1 LFFVQKVL
9 DNPLTLVYIGYVEWL
24 RRQLMTDV
32 KVTLSRI
39 LLEIEK
45 LPLTEE
51 RITELLLV
59 NESLAEDVRALT
71 YKVADLT
78 ETVEILTRVVTT
90 EKE

>member
-1 LFFVQKVL
+1 
-9 DNPLTLVYIGYVEWL
+9 
-24 RRQLMTDV
+24 MTDI

-51 RITELLLV
+51 RITEMLLV

>member
-1 LFFVQKVL
+1 
-9 DNPLTLVYIGYVEWL
+9 
-24 RRQLMTDV
+24 MTDV

-51 RITELLLV
+51 RITDLLLM

>member
-1 LFFVQKVL
+1 
-9 DNPLTLVYIGYVEWL
+9 
-24 RRQLMTDV
+24 MTDV

-51 RITELLLV
+51 RIADLLLM

-71 YKVADLT
+71 YKVADLS
-78 ETVEILTRVVTT
+78 ETVEILTRIVTT

>member
-1 LFFVQKVL
+1 
-9 DNPLTLVYIGYVEWL
+9 
-24 RRQLMTDV
+24 MTDV

-51 RITELLLV
+51 RITDLLLV

-78 ETVEILTRVVTT
+78 ETVEILTRIVTT
-90 EKE
+90 GNE

>member
-1 LFFVQKVL
+1 
-9 DNPLTLVYIGYVEWL
+9 
-24 RRQLMTDV
+24 MTDI

-78 ETVEILTRVVTT
+78 ETVEILTRIIAA
-90 EKE
+90 E

>member
-1 LFFVQKVL
+1 
-9 DNPLTLVYIGYVEWL
+9 
-24 RRQLMTDV
+24 MTDV

>member
-1 LFFVQKVL
+1 M
-9 DNPLTLVYIGYVEWL
+9 YIGYVEWL
-24 RRQLMTDV
+24 RRQLMTDI

-59 NESLAEDVRALT
+59 NESL
-71 YKVADLT
+71 
-78 ETVEILTRVVTT
+78 
-90 EKE
+90 

>member
-1 LFFVQKVL
+1 
-9 DNPLTLVYIGYVEWL
+9 
-24 RRQLMTDV
+24 MTDI

-51 RITELLLV
+51 RITDLLLV

>member
-1 LFFVQKVL
+1 MFFVQKVL
-9 DNPLTLVYIGYVEWL
+9 DNPLTLVYIEYVEWL

-51 RITELLLV
+51 RITDLLLM

>member
-1 LFFVQKVL
+1 
-9 DNPLTLVYIGYVEWL
+9 
-24 RRQLMTDV
+24 MTDV

-39 LLEIEK
+39 LLEIGK

-51 RITELLLV
+51 RIADLLLM

>member
-1 LFFVQKVL
+1 
-9 DNPLTLVYIGYVEWL
+9 
-24 RRQLMTDV
+24 MTDI

-78 ETVEILTRVVTT
+78 ETVEILTRIVTT

>member
-1 LFFVQKVL
+1 
-9 DNPLTLVYIGYVEWL
+9 
-24 RRQLMTDV
+24 MTDV

-51 RITELLLV
+51 RITELLLM

>member
-1 LFFVQKVL
+1 
-9 DNPLTLVYIGYVEWL
+9 
-24 RRQLMTDV
+24 MTDV

-51 RITELLLV
+51 RIADLLLM

-78 ETVEILTRVVTT
+78 ETVDILTRVVTT

>member
-1 LFFVQKVL
+1 
-9 DNPLTLVYIGYVEWL
+9 LTLMYIGYVEWL

>member
-1 LFFVQKVL
+1 
-9 DNPLTLVYIGYVEWL
+9 
-24 RRQLMTDV
+24 MTDI

-71 YKVADLT
+71 YKVAELT

>member
-1 LFFVQKVL
+1 
-9 DNPLTLVYIGYVEWL
+9 
-24 RRQLMTDV
+24 MTDI

-51 RITELLLV
+51 RITELLLMY
-59 NESLAEDVRALT
+59 ESLAEDVRALT
-71 YKVADLT
+71 YNVADLT

>member
-1 LFFVQKVL
+1 
-9 DNPLTLVYIGYVEWL
+9 
-24 RRQLMTDV
+24 MTDV

-71 YKVADLT
+71 YKVADIT

>member
-1 LFFVQKVL
+1 
-9 DNPLTLVYIGYVEWL
+9 
-24 RRQLMTDV
+24 MTDI

-51 RITELLLV
+51 RIADLLLM

>member
-1 LFFVQKVL
+1 
-9 DNPLTLVYIGYVEWL
+9 LTLMYIGYVEWL

-51 RITELLLV
+51 RITDLLLM

>member
-1 LFFVQKVL
+1 
-9 DNPLTLVYIGYVEWL
+9 
-24 RRQLMTDV
+24 MTDI

-51 RITELLLV
+51 RITDLLLV

-78 ETVEILTRVVTT
+78 ETVEILTRIVTT